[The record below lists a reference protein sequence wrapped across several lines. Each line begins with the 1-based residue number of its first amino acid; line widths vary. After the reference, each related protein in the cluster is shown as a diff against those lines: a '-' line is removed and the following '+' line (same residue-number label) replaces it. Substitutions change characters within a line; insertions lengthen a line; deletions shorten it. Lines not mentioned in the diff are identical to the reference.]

1 MNDLLLPITLIVIL
15 TLLTSPLKMSEVLWI
30 NKMWGVRLGATSN
43 KLETNLRLT
52 PQTFL
57 YKPKGASHVS
67 NVRGVC
73 YWFVKFVIL
82 TPLTCYKTSNI
93 LTSPKVMLVG
103 DVIVTL
109 TYTPNIPKECQG
121 CLLEGFVWVS
131 DVR

>member
-1 MNDLLLPITLIVIL
+1 M
-15 TLLTSPLKMSEVLWI
+15 
-30 NKMWGVRLGATSN
+30 LGATSN

-121 CLLEGFVWVS
+121 CLLEGFSGCQMSGPVRSVIVVQIFFLIFIWVL
-131 DVR
+131 DIRDYKIFTLIKYKL

>member
-1 MNDLLLPITLIVIL
+1 MGPVNITFGDVTQRSKTFLLEMLEAK
-15 TLLTSPLKMSEVLWI
+15 S
-30 NKMWGVRLGATSN
+30 GATSN

-52 PQTFL
+52 PLT
-57 YKPKGASHVS
+57 SHRDLLRT
-67 NVRGVC
+67 RGVC

-93 LTSPKVMLVG
+93 TYG

-131 DVR
+131 DVRSGFC

>member
-52 PQTFL
+52 PQTFRR
-57 YKPKGASHVS
+57 